1 MEVSINFL
9 IHIFLRLEN
18 IKNYMIFVKYRLK
31 ISSFITIF
39 HDIKEDRKGMI
50 DT

>member
-9 IHIFLRLEN
+9 IYIFLRLEI
-18 IKNYMIFVKYRLK
+18 IKNLIFVKYRLK

-39 HDIKEDRKGMI
+39 HDIKEDRKGII

>member
-9 IHIFLRLEN
+9 IHIFLRLEI
-18 IKNYMIFVKYRLK
+18 IKNLIFVKYRLK